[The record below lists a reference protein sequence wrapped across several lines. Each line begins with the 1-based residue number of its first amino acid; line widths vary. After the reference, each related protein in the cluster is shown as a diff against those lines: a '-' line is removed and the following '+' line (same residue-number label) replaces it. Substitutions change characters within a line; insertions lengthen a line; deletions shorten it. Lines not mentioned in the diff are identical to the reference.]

1 MGNMVLPLSVV
12 VIVVGALFGIA
23 NAILDRNL
31 ANRRKWL
38 AVGASVTTIIGGV
51 ISWDSQQTATQSQ
64 NAKFSDLN
72 RQFATFIQ
80 VATQWSN
87 RTNDPEIMA
96 RLTKLEGSLT
106 QLRDSPI
113 RSSASKLAKALTA
126 FADERDRSTP
136 GLWGTSMWSATTFGG
151 PTSEQVVSYNRE
163 TVRLYDE
170 RFPAD
175 VAMIL
180 DQLSVGAK
188 VDKDLSA
195 LATNPAGTPGIRHL
209 AQFLASIATK
219 K

>member
-87 RTNDPEIMA
+87 RSEDSAA
-96 RLTKLEGSLT
+96 R
-106 QLRDSPI
+106 R
-113 RSSASKLAKALTA
+113 
-126 FADERDRSTP
+126 
-136 GLWGTSMWSATTFGG
+136 
-151 PTSEQVVSYNRE
+151 
-163 TVRLYDE
+163 
-170 RFPAD
+170 
-175 VAMIL
+175 
-180 DQLSVGAK
+180 VG
-188 VDKDLSA
+188 
-195 LATNPAGTPGIRHL
+195 R
-209 AQFLASIATK
+209 
-219 K
+219 